1 MDNQTYSEK
10 EFGVANSLN
19 FFLKYDRMKA
29 DLLNKQITLMILIIS
44 LFIKKNKRTY
54 FFFLSVCVGFI
65 LHRFMT
71 KIRLCSI

>member
-1 MDNQTYSEK
+1 MDNRTYSEK

-29 DLLNKQITLMILIIS
+29 DLLNKQIPLIILIIS
-44 LFIKKNKRTY
+44 LFIKKKRT
-54 FFFLSVCVGFI
+54 FFFFECGLFF

>member
-54 FFFLSVCVGFI
+54 FFFF
-65 LHRFMT
+65 
-71 KIRLCSI
+71 